1 MGGTRAEMQDK
12 NEFDLNDT
20 PHVRPFEDNK
30 YILAVELETDCLHL
44 KSNEILTAVTL
55 FLPLS
60 SICVLEW
67 LTPVRSVQ

>member
-1 MGGTRAEMQDK
+1 MHKAVQT
-12 NEFDLNDT
+12 T
-20 PHVRPFEDNK
+20 PANTIG
-30 YILAVELETDCLHL
+30 YICEEIAQLETDCLHS
-44 KSNEILTAVTL
+44 KSNEMILTAVTL